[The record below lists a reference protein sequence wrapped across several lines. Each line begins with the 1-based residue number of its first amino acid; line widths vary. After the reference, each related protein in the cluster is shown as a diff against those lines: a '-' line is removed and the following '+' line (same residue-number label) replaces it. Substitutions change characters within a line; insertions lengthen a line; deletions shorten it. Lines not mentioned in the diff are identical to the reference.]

1 MKGFG
6 TYILLI
12 NVITFAVFGI
22 DKFKAIKH
30 KWRVK
35 EAVLFGLS
43 LMGGSLGGLLAMYL
57 FRHKTRKLIF
67 VIGIPLILI
76 LQMALVY
83 YLASL

>member
-6 TYILLI
+6 TYLLLI

-35 EAVLFGLS
+35 EAALFGLS

-57 FRHKTRKLIF
+57 FHHKTRKLIF

-83 YLASL
+83 YLARL